1 MTCLRPASL
10 LHFSCP
16 ERGISLHP
24 HDTSPWFDPA
34 SPLCKSPCGAAASG
48 DKVTFTLRPLRS
60 RGFVRGT
67 LTARWEFDGD
77 RLSELPLP
85 WVGWDG
91 DRDLFSA
98 SLDTTGYVGLVWYTL
113 RLAKRNGES
122 EELGPFQLTV
132 YDGGESVPAWFG
144 EGVTY
149 QIFPDRFHRL
159 SLPDPT
165 GMVGGR
171 TIHPGWEEEPEYRP
185 NEHGEIR
192 NRDFFGG
199 SLPGVEEKLPYLQSL
214 GVETIYLC
222 PIFEAPEN
230 HRYGAA
236 DYEKIDPM
244 LGTEEDF
251 SRLCRKAHALGMRIM
266 LDGVFNHT
274 GYVSRYF
281 NAQGYRDTPGAW
293 QSQSSPYYDWF
304 TFQSWPN
311 AYNSWWGIYSL
322 PTTNKESQSWLRYIT
337 GENGVIRSW
346 LRAGADGWRLDVAD
360 ELPDFVVHA
369 IHAAARAE
377 KPDAVIIGEVW
388 EDASHKIAY
397 GLRRRHVLGRHC
409 DGVMNYP
416 LRSGILSFLLGG
428 DGGSLR
434 RTVETQRQ
442 NYPPWAFS
450 SGMNSLGTH
459 DTPRI
464 LTLLG
469 EGSDRKGDTSRDWRS
484 ASRLSPEQRA
494 IAVRRLK
501 LGSLLLYALPGSPTL
516 YYGDEVGM
524 EGFEDPFNR
533 RPFPW
538 GKEDGHLLAWFT
550 ALGKARKELLPLR
563 RGTLA
568 WLPAPGQTV
577 AFVRSLNGESLLTA
591 VNAGET
597 PALLELPGGTGLP
610 LLPMEG
616 QLLRQTPESTWQ
628 ILLKT

>member
-1 MTCLRPASL
+1 MNTVFDSRDPRCKQPYGALLCGKEWSLTCRPLASEGFT
-10 LHFSCP
+10 HCSVVIHREFANHQMEAEMPFTGFQEDRAVFS
-16 ERGISLHP
+16 ISLIP
-24 HDTSPWFDPA
+24 FQTP
-34 SPLCKSPCGAAASG
+34 
-48 DKVTFTLRPLRS
+48 
-60 RGFVRGT
+60 
-67 LTARWEFDGD
+67 E
-77 RLSELPLP
+77 
-85 WVGWDG
+85 
-91 DRDLFSA
+91 
-98 SLDTTGYVGLVWYTL
+98 LVWYWFRFWRDDGTGCL
-113 RLAKRNGES
+113 LDRTGYRS
-122 EELGPFQLTV
+122 EGDPAPWQLTV
-132 YDGGESVPAWFG
+132 YEESATPSWFG

-149 QIFPDRFHRL
+149 QIFPDRYCRL
-159 SLPDPT
+159 S
-165 GMVGGR
+165 
-171 TIHPGWEEEPEYRP
+171 RP
-185 NEHGEIR
+185 NPAGLIGDRWVHEDWYETPAWRPEGGEIK

-199 SLPGVEEKLPYLQSL
+199 SLAGIRSKLPYLQSL

-397 GLRRRHVLGRHC
+397 GLRRRHVLGGHC

-568 WLPAPGQTV
+568 WLPAPGQTA

-597 PALLELPGGTGLP
+597 PALLELPGGTDLP